1 MAYKYRKTFKKG
13 PVNITFSKSGVSS
26 SVGNKYIRAGINPKG
41 KAHITTKIPGTGLSN
56 TTQIGSSYKNSSSYS
71 SLSSSSST
79 HTNSSSDNKPEL
91 MSRGMK
97 ISFIAIFAV
106 LILIFLFFIPL
117 VNLFA

>member
-26 SVGNKYIRAGINPKG
+26 SVGNKYIRAGINTKG

-71 SLSSSSST
+71 SLSSSSSA